1 MTIDEKR
8 LTEIER
14 LSGDFPHVAQ
24 LTAEIRR
31 LWLERDVWRK
41 AAQTMTPQGS
51 EFTTAQACLDHNRR
65 WRTEQQE
72 STIRAHGKANAA
84 EALADRMA
92 KALRELFPEPV
103 QQPEGWWL
111 DSGIDGNLDGVLEDV
126 KAGAVDKADER
137 TLEDCI
143 QRLIR
148 ARAALAAEEQT

>member
-1 MTIDEKR
+1 MTTIDEKR

-84 EALADRMA
+84 EARAARLGTALRGLLPYA
-92 KALRELFPEPV
+92 KAVIYSTDDAHDRDALRAAT
-103 QQPEGWWL
+103 
-111 DSGIDGNLDGVLEDV
+111 D
-126 KAGAVDKADER
+126 
-137 TLEDCI
+137 
-143 QRLIR
+143 
-148 ARAALAAEEQT
+148 ALAAEEQT